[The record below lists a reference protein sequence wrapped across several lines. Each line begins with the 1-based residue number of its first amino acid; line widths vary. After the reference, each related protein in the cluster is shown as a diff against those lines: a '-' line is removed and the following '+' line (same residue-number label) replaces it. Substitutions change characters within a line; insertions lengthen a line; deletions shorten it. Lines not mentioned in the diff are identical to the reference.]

1 MSRATDRLSLL
12 ATFVRIAEA
21 GSISAAARDLGLS
34 QPSVSRQLA
43 SLEQRLQTQLAR
55 RTTHELAL
63 TEAGRLLLAD
73 ARALLDAWAVLE
85 ERHVKAATELRG
97 QLKVVA
103 PIALGQHAL
112 ADFAAR
118 FRLEYPGITLTWQLE
133 DRAIRF
139 AEVGCDCWIKV
150 GPVPDDTLIVRRL
163 GRVERLLVAAP
174 VLLGDQRIEHPRDLA
189 QVAAVALAPF
199 EGGAL
204 PLASEEGERTLLRP
218 PVAMATNNIVALH
231 AAARAG
237 VGMAVLPRW
246 FVRDDLDAG
255 RLQDLLPAWRAPS
268 LDINVAY
275 APGRHRP
282 QRLRVFVD
290 ALLGAILSIPGIEA

>member
-43 SLEQRLQTQLAR
+43 SLEKRLQTQLAR

-73 ARALLDAWAVLE
+73 ARALLDAWEVLE
-85 ERHVKAATELRG
+85 ERHLKAATELRG
-97 QLKVVA
+97 RLKVVA

-112 ADFAAR
+112 AGFAAG
-118 FRLEYPGITLTWQLE
+118 FRLEYPRITLTWQLE

-139 AEVGCDCWIKV
+139 AEVGCDCWVKV

-174 VLLGDQRIEHPRDLA
+174 GLLGTQRIEHPRDLA
-189 QVAAVALAPF
+189 QVAAVALTPF
-199 EGGAL
+199 EGDAL
-204 PLASEEGERTLLRP
+204 PLTSDEGEHALLRP
-218 PVAMATNNIVALH
+218 PVAMSTNNIFALH
-231 AAARAG
+231 SAARAG
-237 VGMAVLPRW
+237 VGMAVLPKW
-246 FVRDDLDAG
+246 FVQQDLEAG
-255 RLQDLLPAWRAPS
+255 RLHDVLPAWRAPS
-268 LDINVAY
+268 LDVNVAY

-290 ALLGAILSIPGIEA
+290 ALLAAVQSIPGIEA